1 MNEAPRFLGE
11 ADIRRLAIAP
21 DEARR
26 AVTEIF
32 RAASEDR
39 AVRAPKT
46 ALALSPGHG
55 FQAMAA
61 ASASAGLAVVK
72 WTGIATVPPGGE
84 GPGINSLI
92 IVSDYET
99 GKPMAVLD
107 GNEITLIRTAALS
120 AVAGSYLAPAGA
132 QTLGMIGCGLQAH
145 QHLAALCTLR
155 PDLDRLLAFSRSEAS
170 AARLVEA
177 AEARGLAGEVVS
189 SPQDLLERADIVVSM
204 VPASPELM
212 PFLDARVLKRDCF
225 VSAVDL
231 GRAWLPESF
240 AAFDLLATDDLA
252 QGTHPWD
259 VNGREVDTAEFTT
272 DLLAM
277 CRETAPQ
284 EATSPETRGRRLFCF
299 KGSSLADLAL
309 SALVVERAWPGII
322 ASDARITEVSN
333 RT

>member
-1 MNEAPRFLGE
+1 MGE
-11 ADIRRLAIAP
+11 AEIRALAITP

-26 AVTEIF
+26 AVADTF

-46 ALALSPGHG
+46 ALTLAPGHG

-61 ASASAGLAVVK
+61 ASASTGLAVVK

-92 IVSDYET
+92 IASDYDT
-99 GKPMAVLD
+99 GKPIAVLD

-120 AVAGSYLAPAGA
+120 AVAGAYLAPPGA
-132 QTLGMIGCGLQAH
+132 RTLGMIGCGLQAH
-145 QHLAALCTLR
+145 QHLAALCALR
-155 PDLDRLLAFSRSEAS
+155 PGLDHLLAFSRSEAS
-170 AARLVEA
+170 AARLAKA

-189 SPQDLLERADIVVSM
+189 SPQDLLKRADIVVSM
-204 VPASPELM
+204 VPASPELV

-240 AAFDLLATDDLA
+240 AAFDVLATDDLA

-259 VNGREVDTAEFTT
+259 VNGREIDTAEFAT
-272 DLLAM
+272 DLLAL
-277 CRETAPQ
+277 CRETAVR
-284 EATSPETRGRRLFCF
+284 EATSPATRGRRLFCF

-322 ASDARITEVSN
+322 ASHARFAEVSKG
-333 RT
+333 T

>member
-1 MNEAPRFLGE
+1 MNDAPPFLSE
-11 ADIRRLAIAP
+11 ADIKALAIAP

-26 AVTEIF
+26 AVVDTF
-32 RAASEDR
+32 WAAGEGR

-46 ALALSPGHG
+46 ALTLSPGHG

-61 ASASAGLAVVK
+61 ASASAGIAVVK
-72 WTGIATVPPGGE
+72 WIGIATVPPGGE

-92 IVSDYET
+92 IVNDYET
-99 GKPMAVLD
+99 GKPVAVLD

-120 AVAGSYLAPAGA
+120 AVAGSYLAPTDAY
-132 QTLGMIGCGLQAH
+132 TLGMIGCGLQAH
-145 QHLAALCTLR
+145 QHLEAFCEIR
-155 PDLDRLLAFSRSEAS
+155 PGLNRLLAFSRSEAS
-170 AARLVEA
+170 AVRLAEA

-204 VPASPELM
+204 VPASPELT
-212 PFLDARVLKRDCF
+212 PFLDARLLKRDCF
-225 VSAVDL
+225 VAAVDL

-240 AAFDLLATDDLA
+240 GAFDVMATDDLA

-259 VNGREVDTAEFTT
+259 ANGCEVDTAEFAT

-277 CRETAPQ
+277 CRETASQ
-284 EATSPETRGRRLFCF
+284 EATSSETRGRRLFCF

-309 SALVVERAWPGII
+309 SALAVERAWPGII
-322 ASDARITEVSN
+322 ARHARIAEASKGT
-333 RT
+333 